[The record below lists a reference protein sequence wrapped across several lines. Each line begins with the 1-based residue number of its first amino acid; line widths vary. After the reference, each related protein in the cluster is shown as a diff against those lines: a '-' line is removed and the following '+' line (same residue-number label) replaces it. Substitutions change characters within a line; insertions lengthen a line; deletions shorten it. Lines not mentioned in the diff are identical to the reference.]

1 MMVVYVW
8 QEEVMRYIYIILEAC
23 SVCFGCFSG
32 STNKSAATFCSLGM
46 PIFSALAFLF
56 VRSLIYLSH
65 GAEFVILRNSLLCLW
80 EKILLL
86 CIQGFCIRMYSV
98 SL

>member
-8 QEEVMRYIYIILEAC
+8 QEEVMGYIYIILHAC
-23 SVCFGCFSG
+23 FLCFGCYSD
-32 STNKSAATFCSLGM
+32 SVNKFAATNCMFIRDAYFFC
-46 PIFSALAFLF
+46 PWFFF

-65 GAEFVILRNSLLCLW
+65 CAEFLILRNSLVCLW

-86 CIQGFCIRMYSV
+86 CIQGWLY
-98 SL
+98 LL